1 MKIGEKAKFTINS
14 KYAYGSKGVDPVIPP
29 NSDII
34 LDVNVMAWLGKH
46 LILVLYMSHV
56 MIIFH
61 LNYW

>member
-34 LDVNVMAWLGKH
+34 LDVNVMAWLGKY
-46 LILVLYMSHV
+46 LVLY
-56 MIIFH
+56 
-61 LNYW
+61 YGYY